1 MMKPN
6 RRYRLTYSF
15 LVPYSLIVY
24 KAPVT
29 IESSG
34 DPILDSL
41 RLQLKQ
47 RGAGGVIGLAKK
59 FKIMDDNGNG
69 TLDMNEFKK
78 AMKECKIS
86 DISDKAMAHL
96 FRYFDKD
103 DSGSIN
109 YDEFLVGIRGV
120 LSPRRLELVNLAF
133 TVLDKDGSGLVDIN
147 DIQGVYTARSH
158 PDVIGGRRTEEE
170 ILIEFIDNFNVVKKN
185 IAMKGSV
192 AKDNGK
198 KPIPEKA
205 VAKGTITRDMFIDY
219 YSNLSSSIDSDDYFE
234 LMIRNSWHISGGEG
248 WSANTTNKRVLV
260 KHMDGRETVEEIKND
275 LGLKANDKVGM
286 VQRLRAQG
294 IAAAAVNTT
303 GGSENGRGGD
313 GSSDAD
319 VAYYNLLR
327 SKSVSQSTNS
337 ANTHTAPAPT
347 APSKPTGRV
356 LLDVFSKNTDE
367 NVNPV
372 NESAQTASVAKTVY
386 IPANLK
392 ALVDN
397 SEKNLAKT
405 YPLRASQKKNP
416 QPLGAYRS

>member
-1 MMKPN
+1 VTP
-6 RRYRLTYSF
+6 T
-15 LVPYSLIVY
+15 

-34 DPILDSL
+34 DPVLDSL

-47 RGAGGVIGLAKK
+47 RGASGIIGLAKK
-59 FKIMDDNGNG
+59 FKIMDDNDNG
-69 TLDMNEFKK
+69 TLDIDEFKK

-86 DISDKAMAHL
+86 DISDKALAHL

-120 LSPRRLELVNLAF
+120 LSAKRLELVNLAF
-133 TVLDKDGSGLVDIN
+133 SVLDKDGSGVVDVN
-147 DIQGVYTARSH
+147 DIQGLYNARFH

-170 ILIEFIDNFNVVKKN
+170 ILNEFIDSFNIQKKN
-185 IAMKGSV
+185 FAMKESVSAKNTSGS
-192 AKDNGK
+192 K
-198 KPIPEKA
+198 KAVPKQV

-219 YSNLSSSIDSDDYFE
+219 YSNLSASIDLDDYFE
-234 LMIRNSWHISGGEG
+234 LMMRNTWHISGGDG

-275 LGLKANDKVGM
+275 LGLKANDKAGM

-313 GSSDAD
+313 GSSGAD
-319 VAYYNLLR
+319 IAYYQTLR
-327 SKSVSQSTNS
+327 GINADQS
-337 ANTHTAPAPT
+337 ANNNNTPATIIAPT
-347 APSKPTGRV
+347 KTGGRSLWNIV
-356 LLDVFSKNTDE
+356 SEGKRANE

-372 NESAQTASVAKTVY
+372 PNLAKTVY

-392 ALVDN
+392 HLMGNAD
-397 SEKNLAKT
+397 SSLAKT

-416 QPLGAYRS
+416 QPLGTYQN

>member
-1 MMKPN
+1 M
-6 RRYRLTYSF
+6 LTRF
-15 LVPYSLIVY
+15 
-24 KAPVT
+24 KAPAT

-59 FKIMDDNGNG
+59 FKIMDDNNNG
-69 TLDMNEFKK
+69 TLDINEFKK

-86 DISDKAMAHL
+86 DISDKAIAHL

-120 LSPRRLELVNLAF
+120 LSVRRLELVNLAF
-133 TVLDKDGSGLVDIN
+133 TILDKDGSGVVDIK
-147 DIQGVYTARSH
+147 DIQGVYSARSH

-170 ILIEFIDNFNVVKKN
+170 ILTEFIDNFNIVKKN
-185 IAMKGSV
+185 IMVKGAS
-192 AKDNGK
+192 NGK
-198 KPIPEKA
+198 KPVPEKA
-205 VAKGTITRDMFIDY
+205 VAKGAITRETFIDY

-248 WSANTTNKRVLV
+248 THSLTHSLTTPSLTHSLTHSLGWSANTTNKRVLV
-260 KHMDGRETVEEIKND
+260 KHVDGRETVEEIKND

-294 IAAAAVNTT
+294 VAAAAVNTT
-303 GGSENGRGGD
+303 GGAEHGHGGD

-327 SKSVSQSTNS
+327 SKAASQSTS
-337 ANTHTAPAPT
+337 APTAT
-347 APSKPTGRV
+347 APSKPGGRV
-356 LLDVFSKNTDE
+356 LLDVFSKNTNE

-372 NESAQTASVAKTVY
+372 NDSVQTAKTVY

-392 ALVDN
+392 HLIDN

-416 QPLGAYRS
+416 QPLGAYQS

>member
-1 MMKPN
+1 M
-6 RRYRLTYSF
+6 
-15 LVPYSLIVY
+15 
-24 KAPVT
+24 
-29 IESSG
+29 
-34 DPILDSL
+34 
-41 RLQLKQ
+41 KQ

-59 FKIMDDNGNG
+59 FKIMDDNSNG
-69 TLDMNEFKK
+69 TLDINEFKK

-86 DISDKAMAHL
+86 DISDKAIAHL

-120 LSPRRLELVNLAF
+120 LSARRLELVNLAF
-133 TVLDKDGSGLVDIN
+133 TILDKDGSGVVDIK
-147 DIQGVYTARSH
+147 DIQGVYSARSH

-170 ILIEFIDNFNVVKKN
+170 ILTEFIDNFNIVKKN
-185 IAMKGSV
+185 IVVKGVS
-192 AKDNGK
+192 NGK
-198 KPIPEKA
+198 KPVPEKA
-205 VAKGTITRDMFIDY
+205 VAKGAITREMFVDY

-294 IAAAAVNTT
+294 VAAAAVNTT
-303 GGSENGRGGD
+303 GGEENGHGGD

-327 SKSVSQSTNS
+327 SKTAGQSTS
-337 ANTHTAPAPT
+337 ANAPTAT
-347 APSKPTGRV
+347 APSKPVGRV
-356 LLDVFSKNTDE
+356 LLDVVNKNTNE

-372 NESAQTASVAKTVY
+372 NDSLQTAKTVY

-392 ALVDN
+392 HLIDN

-416 QPLGAYRS
+416 QPLGAYQS